1 MRVTPLYHAVALLRQ
16 LTTGTVEVSIV
27 GHLAYLT
34 IAGIVAFLVAM
45 YRLERALIK

>member
-1 MRVTPLYHAVALLRQ
+1 
-16 LTTGTVEVSIV
+16 VSIV

-45 YRLERALIK
+45 FRLERALIK